1 MSLIKV
7 ETFTLQLWPV
17 KYRPRISKALPSKTG
32 PQLGVFTTLG
42 GVGVVQLTS
51 MCNGSPSWNTYHKSA
66 RVKSY
71 FVN

>member
-42 GVGVVQLTS
+42 GVGLFNSQVCAMDPPVGIHIIKVQE
-51 MCNGSPSWNTYHKSA
+51 
-66 RVKSY
+66 
-71 FVN
+71 